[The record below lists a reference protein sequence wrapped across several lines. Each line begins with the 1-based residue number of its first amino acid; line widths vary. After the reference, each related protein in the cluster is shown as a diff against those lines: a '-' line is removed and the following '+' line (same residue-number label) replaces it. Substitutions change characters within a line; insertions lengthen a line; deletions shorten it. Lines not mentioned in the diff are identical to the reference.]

1 MKKRRKVK
9 TAVIGAVLVC
19 AVIMSYR
26 YMVGRFDVR
35 YIVSGSM
42 LPKLKIGAVCVIDR
56 KAKHPKKG
64 QIACYIRDDDSLLV
78 THRVTQKDG
87 KSYTF
92 RGDANR
98 DSDLPVSQS
107 QIYGTVIFHY
117 IWHKDTCE
125 FIRRRNCA
133 FFLKRNTSI
142 FVRRN
147 IIFREKRIIYAG
159 RRFSDEKMQ

>member
-1 MKKRRKVK
+1 MKKKRRRRK
-9 TAVIGAVLVC
+9 TELAVIVAVLMC
-19 AVIMSYR
+19 AIIMSCR

-78 THRVTQKDG
+78 THRVVQESG

-98 DSDLPVSQS
+98 DSDLPVSQD
-107 QIYGTVIFHY
+107 QIYGTVVFHTNAAAGV
-117 IWHKDTCE
+117 IGKKVE
-125 FIRRRNCA
+125 G
-133 FFLKRNTSI
+133 
-142 FVRRN
+142 
-147 IIFREKRIIYAG
+147 RIDKAIV
-159 RRFSDEKMQ
+159 KKQK

>member
-1 MKKRRKVK
+1 MKKKRRRKVK
-9 TAVIGAVLVC
+9 AAVIGAGLMC
-19 AVIMSYR
+19 AIIMSCR

-64 QIACYIRDDDSLLV
+64 QIACYIREGDSLLV

-98 DSDLPVSQS
+98 DSDLPVSQN
-107 QIYGTVIFHY
+107 QIYGTVVFH
-117 IWHKDTCE
+117 T
-125 FIRRRNCA
+125 NA
-133 FFLKRNTSI
+133 AAG
-142 FVRRN
+142 
-147 IIFREKRIIYAG
+147 IIGKKVEG
-159 RRFSDEKMQ
+159 RMDKAIVKK